1 MAPRSRGSGV
11 ERVGTRAG
19 RRGDSPAAPSP
30 RPARHGAVLAAAA
43 AFALLASVAPSPAPA
58 QERWPEESWNPSPLP
73 EDLVLPLPCGGAMAF
88 RPVPTP
94 VARGGLADRQA
105 TLGQAD
111 PETNYSEYLRQA
123 FVAGPFPGPRPE
135 SPPRY
140 YLAKYEV
147 TRDQYA
153 AVTAET
159 CPAPSTAGRQPQAD
173 VAWHEAV
180 AFAVKLSAWLARN
193 ARDALPQQDGAR
205 AFVRLPTEEEWEYAA
220 RGGAA
225 VSEADFGARTFP
237 MPDGMQRHVWFQ
249 GTRSAGNRT
258 RPVGMLEPN
267 PLGLFDILGN
277 VSEWVLEPYRLNKV
291 GRPHGQAG
299 GMVARG
305 GDYLTPESQ
314 IRSSLRVELPPLD
327 RNGEPLRLRSVGFRP
342 ALALVATTSDQKPDV
357 LRQEFEQEAQ
367 SRSTA
372 TEDPARL
379 LEVLRNETPDP
390 ALRRGIDRVG
400 AALRTETRERR
411 EQESQAIRSQI
422 ASAAQIGRQV
432 MLADGFGELLG
443 AFAGLQAD
451 TARAQRELAASQEEL
466 AAVARDQVQAALK
479 RQEEKT
485 RQISAVMGRMENAFR
500 DQAAAQPRLVQDLA
514 GSYLRAV
521 LSVGRAADR
530 LRIADEGNVV
540 LQEFQAQAANVPFLQ
555 EIARVAIRHMV
566 AVSNGNPPSREQAV
580 GDLIAV
586 RDQPGTPPVAAPRA
600 MPPAAPQQRQPPQ
613 RR

>member
-1 MAPRSRGSGV
+1 MPDDRPVAFP
-11 ERVGTRAG
+11 
-19 RRGDSPAAPSP
+19 P
-30 RPARHGAVLAAAA
+30 RPARRGAAPAAA
-43 AFALLASVAPSPAPA
+43 AFALLVVALSRAAA
-58 QERWPEESWNPSPLP
+58 QERWPEESWNPRPLP

-88 RPVPTP
+88 RPIPTP

-111 PETNYSEYLRQA
+111 PETNYSEYLRRA
-123 FVAGPFPGPRPE
+123 FIAGPFPGPRPE

-140 YLAKYEV
+140 YLGKYEV

-153 AVTAET
+153 AVTAEA
-159 CPAPSTAGRQPQAD
+159 CPTPSTAGRQPQAD

-180 AFAVKLSAWLARN
+180 AFTVKLSSWLARN
-193 ARDALPQQDGAR
+193 AREALPQQDGAR

-249 GTRSAGNRT
+249 GTRSAGNRA

-291 GRPHGQAG
+291 GRLHGQAG

-305 GDYLTPESQ
+305 GDFLTPESQ
-314 IRSSLRVELPPLD
+314 IRSSLRVELPPMD
-327 RNGEPLRLRSVGFRP
+327 RNGEPLRLRSLGFRP
-342 ALALVATTSDQKPDV
+342 ALALVATTSDQRPAA
-357 LRQEFEQEAQ
+357 LQEEFEQEAR

-372 TEDPARL
+372 TEDPAQL

-390 ALRRGIDRVG
+390 ALRQGIDRVG
-400 AALRTETRERR
+400 AALRTETRERH

-451 TARAQRELAASQEEL
+451 TAQAQRELAASQEEL
-466 AAVARDQVQAALK
+466 AAVARDQVQAALR

-485 RQISAVMGRMENAFR
+485 RQISAVAGRMESALR
-500 DQAAAQPRLVQDLA
+500 DQAAAQPRLVQELA

-540 LQEFQAQAANVPFLQ
+540 IQELQAQAANVPLLQ
-555 EIARVAIRHMV
+555 EIARVAIRHMI
-566 AVSNGNPPSREQAV
+566 AVSNGNPPTREQAV
-580 GDLIAV
+580 RDLIAV
-586 RDQPGTPPVAAPRA
+586 RDQQGP
-600 MPPAAPQQRQPPQ
+600 PPAAPQQQQRRPPSTAQPPQ